1 MNTIVKLIDERVQAA
16 LLDADFIS
24 IAPCKVLALQTNNYV
39 RVEMISDKRVFTV
52 KNLSGSLVEVGDE
65 VKLAYRGY
73 ISNSTSYVVA
83 AQSKH
88 SADLEFTASEDLAD
102 SSVIQIRMTDN
113 AILVAFQ
120 ITAESAISADTAIA
134 TVANVYPFPVG
145 SISGSYYGVLR
156 NLSDSAVYDIEAK
169 FEDNTLHTGKLSF
182 ILHNAIGQGD
192 TLVGQVFCLLPA

>member
-24 IAPCKVLALQTNNYV
+24 IAPCKVLALQANNYV

-52 KNLSGSLVEVGDE
+52 KNLSGSLIEVGDE

-113 AILVAFQ
+113 AILAAFQ
-120 ITAESAISADTAIA
+120 ITAESAISADTA
-134 TVANVYPFPVG
+134 VYPLPVG
-145 SISGSYYGVLR
+145 AISGSYYGVLR

-182 ILHNAIGQGD
+182 ILHTAMGQGD

>member
-24 IAPCKVLALQTNNYV
+24 IAPCKVLALQANNYV

-52 KNLSGSLVEVGDE
+52 KNLSGSLIEVGDE

-113 AILVAFQ
+113 AILAAFQ
-120 ITAESAISADTAIA
+120 ITAESA
-134 TVANVYPFPVG
+134 
-145 SISGSYYGVLR
+145 ISGSYYGVLR

-182 ILHNAIGQGD
+182 ILHTAMGQGD